1 MATTTQIQ
9 QPWAPIGAGI
19 EKAIDLGT
27 TAVGKTPPTSA
38 LGLPQ
43 QAGVDKFT
51 QQAQDLAASQ
61 LGLGSFTRDPTTGA
75 VTDIAAG
82 TGVAGYA
89 PYLTGAG
96 SQVGAAQ
103 LTGTGAGTGVG
114 SLASYMSPYQSAV
127 KSTALTEFDD
137 QRLRDQQQL
146 QADAL
151 KAGAFGGG
159 RHGLAESDF
168 MQQSLVDRARLIAG
182 LDADAF
188 ADARGA
194 RTDDRDALMDLAK
207 QQQLMTAGDISQLG
221 TLGQAGQLYGQ
232 AGLDTAAQS
241 AQQKWAEPMN
251 RINWYGNLLSSLGG
265 GLGQSSPYGTTSPL
279 SAIQSP
285 GMQAVN
291 TGLGSLNVMDYLKG
305 IWNPQG

>member
-1 MATTTQIQ
+1 MSTQTTISK
-9 QPWAPIGAGI
+9 PFPALEAGAGT
-19 EKAIDLGT
+19 AINMASTIAGKPLT
-27 TAVGKTPPTSA
+27 TAQM
-38 LGLPQ
+38 GLPQ
-43 QAGVDKFT
+43 QAGLDKFT
-51 QQAQDLAASQ
+51 PQAQDLAAGQ
-61 LGLGSFTRDPTTGA
+61 LGLGAFTRDPTTGA
-75 VTDIAAG
+75 VTGIG
-82 TGVAGYA
+82 TGTGIAGYQ

-127 KSTALTEFDD
+127 KTTALQEFDD

-151 KAGAFGGG
+151 QAGAFGGG

-168 MQQSLVDRARLIAG
+168 LQQSLIDRARLVSG

-188 ADARGA
+188 ADARAA

-207 QQQLMTAGDISQLG
+207 QQQLMTSGDIAQLG

-232 AGLDTAAQS
+232 AGLDTTAQ
-241 AQQKWAEPMN
+241 ANQQQWSEPMN
-251 RINWYGNLLSSLGG
+251 RINWYANLLGGLGG
-265 GLGQSSPYGTTSPL
+265 GIGQSSPYGVQSPL
-279 SAIQSP
+279 SVTPSP

-291 TGLGSLNVMDYLKG
+291 TGLGGLNVMDYLKG
-305 IWNPQG
+305 IWNPK